1 MSSAERMRRLRAR
14 QRIAGELVF
23 VRQDWSLFLDPTRL
37 PQKAGCSMSEL
48 RALVL
53 KEIVDNGLDPGGTVT
68 LEQVDLD
75 TWAITDD
82 GPDSSRPDRH
92 PVLPQP
98 TAGQLQAPTPTDARH
113 DRQRAARRLGCRGR
127 VRWAAWVESRGRR
140 YEVVTDRTTGASRAV
155 PAP

>member
-1 MSSAERMRRLRAR
+1 MASGVRCGARAAAMSSAERMRRLRAR

-37 PQKAGCSMSEL
+37 PQKAGCSMGEL

-82 GPDSSRPDRH
+82 GPG
-92 PVLPQP
+92 L
-98 TAGQLQAPTPTDARH
+98 
-113 DRQRAARRLGCRGR
+113 
-127 VRWAAWVESRGRR
+127 
-140 YEVVTDRTTGASRAV
+140 
-155 PAP
+155 